1 MSVTNGG
8 TALKPCSRGGRFPG
22 SAGSAGISIT
32 LRTAHLLFLPPS
44 SRYHVQM
51 EDERSFR
58 ETTTPTN
65 PKVLLGSWAGRS
77 SSTICCSAPR
87 SSSCRCRRL
96 SKSQMCSLRPYFPA
110 SSNSG
115 LRPSFTI
122 FGVPHSEV
130 IMVAALLLP
139 LALQLKR
146 SGIHQEDAA
155 RTIATGRTERA
166 AINAVGAA
174 MNSVW
179 RRVAGLLNELFRLDH
194 FHDLGMV
201 VTRFRI
207 HDVNPG
213 RCDTRND

>member
-1 MSVTNGG
+1 
-8 TALKPCSRGGRFPG
+8 
-22 SAGSAGISIT
+22 
-32 LRTAHLLFLPPS
+32 
-44 SRYHVQM
+44 M

-77 SSTICCSAPR
+77 SSAICCSAPR

-130 IMVAALLLP
+130 FMMSCPTTHVRVWVLRAEARTTSVPDEVRQLIIVARKIHLADDLAISGRMQIDINYAYGVAFPILADVQQRDVSDVFRRGLHCHAGRGVKGWIRHQGHIHILLL
-139 LALQLKR
+139 QK
-146 SGIHQEDAA
+146 
-155 RTIATGRTERA
+155 
-166 AINAVGAA
+166 
-174 MNSVW
+174 
-179 RRVAGLLNELFRLDH
+179 
-194 FHDLGMV
+194 
-201 VTRFRI
+201 
-207 HDVNPG
+207 
-213 RCDTRND
+213 

>member
-44 SRYHVQM
+44 SRYHIQM

-87 SSSCRCRRL
+87 SSSCRCAGTCRHL
-96 SKSQMCSLRPYFPA
+96 
-110 SSNSG
+110 
-115 LRPSFTI
+115 
-122 FGVPHSEV
+122 HH
-130 IMVAALLLP
+130 LLL
-139 LALQLKR
+139 
-146 SGIHQEDAA
+146 
-155 RTIATGRTERA
+155 
-166 AINAVGAA
+166 
-174 MNSVW
+174 
-179 RRVAGLLNELFRLDH
+179 
-194 FHDLGMV
+194 
-201 VTRFRI
+201 
-207 HDVNPG
+207 
-213 RCDTRND
+213 